1 MASTGIEVEGPC
13 RKTNLTLVAVSWI
26 ILLQL
31 AWILSAWRGKKLTA
45 LAVFLCKEVLSFMS
59 TLPGLSQQ
67 HNMMQSSVIS

>member
-31 AWILSAWRGKKLTA
+31 AWILSALTG
-45 LAVFLCKEVLSFMS
+45 LAVFLCKEVLGSVS
-59 TLPGLSQQ
+59 ALPGLS
-67 HNMMQSSVIS
+67 